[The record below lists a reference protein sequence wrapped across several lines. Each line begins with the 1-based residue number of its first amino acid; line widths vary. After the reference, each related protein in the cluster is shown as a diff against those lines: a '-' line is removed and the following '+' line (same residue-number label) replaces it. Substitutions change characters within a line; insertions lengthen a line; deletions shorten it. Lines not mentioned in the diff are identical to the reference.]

1 MPPRKPIGFQDD
13 EPPTQ
18 RNPKSTRRTDADY
31 TVGQL
36 MVESLNHRHR
46 IEVLEERIE
55 ILESEK
61 KNTSLAP
68 HGSDSSPPGRQR
80 LFSLVRKT
88 VTTTVVIIAALI
100 SALKELGFLK

>member
-1 MPPRKPIGFQDD
+1 MPSRKPGFTDD
-13 EPPTQ
+13 ELPTQ
-18 RNPKSTRRTDADY
+18 RNPKPSKRTDSDY

-46 IEVLEERIE
+46 IEVLEERLE

-68 HGSDSSPPGRQR
+68 TSSVSTPPGRQR
-80 LFSLVRKT
+80 LFALVRKT

-100 SALKELGFLK
+100 SALKELGFFK